1 MMLGPAE
8 IIIIVASVGIFF
20 FGGKKVKE
28 WARDIG
34 QAKGEFEEAKKEVA
48 KKKK

>member
-1 MMLGPAE
+1 MLLGPAE
-8 IIIIVASVGIFF
+8 IVIIACAFGIFF

-34 QAKGEFEEAKKEVA
+34 QAKKEFAEASTTKNKG
-48 KKKK
+48 K